1 MNRLFLNLK
10 IAWRSLCNFRL
21 RTLLAIFGIFLGTFS
36 LIIVLNLS
44 RSLSK
49 KTEIEIEN
57 MGKNLLIVRSGI
69 VRRFATGIRLL
80 SEATNLTRADS
91 EAILNGSSFVNA
103 ISPLGSRYFPVR
115 YEGITLNSVLVTGV
129 MPNYTEI
136 RNFHVK
142 KGIFVSEE
150 DNKNLKKVA
159 VIGSRIAEKLFGDRD
174 PLGKHILIF
183 RVPCEVIGV
192 MEEKG
197 VDLSGLDQDYQIFV
211 PLNTFLRRFINKEY
225 LTGIYVQVV
234 DESVTFQAKKE
245 IEDILRIRHGIK
257 EGKKDD
263 FTVIDMKDLVTVRAQ
278 AMETINL
285 LGTVSAVISFLI
297 GGIGILSIM
306 ILIVNERRLE
316 IGIRRAVGS
325 RKRDILF
332 QFLMESS
339 FIALSGGA
347 IGVIG
352 GFTGTAL
359 ILKAFKLPLT
369 ISLAGPF
376 ISFLISVII
385 GILSGLYPAKK
396 ATTIQPID
404 IIRS

>member
-225 LTGIYVQVV
+225 LTGIYVQVI

-245 IEDILRIRHGIK
+245 IEDIIRIRHGIK